1 MLQVQYG
8 FEIVKSKGKIVE
20 MCGSGADRAFSALFC
35 ALGPVVERVPNQY
48 YMFMYHTRIESA
60 FSAAHHL
67 THYNGKCERQHGH
80 NYKINLWARGG
91 KLDEGGMLVDFGRMK
106 SALKEVL
113 AILDHQDLN
122 ELGFFGADPSAE
134 RIAEFIFNRVRE
146 NNPELPICAVDVFE
160 TDTSMA
166 RFSLD

>member
-1 MLQVQYG
+1 M
-8 FEIVKSKGKIVE
+8 
-20 MCGSGADRAFSALFC
+20 
-35 ALGPVVERVPNQY
+35 Y
-48 YMFMYHTRIESA
+48 YTRIESA

-80 NYKINLWARGG
+80 NYKVYIWARGG

-106 SALKEVL
+106 TALKEVL

-134 RIAEFIFNRVRE
+134 RIAEFIFNQVRE

-166 RFSLD
+166 RFNMD